1 LNPRTVDP
9 KMVAMSFYYLA
20 FVMLGAAVFFM
31 VQTVFSDEERRS
43 ASRALGNSR
52 DGASDAGNIF
62 LKYSRPF
69 FSRYLVPVVADLKI
83 ESTRKD
89 LKRKLASAGLQE
101 ILTPDELYS
110 FKLFLI
116 LGFPILA
123 LFLRVAW
130 EIDLPIWSIP
140 AAGILGF
147 YYPDKLW
154 LNAVIT
160 ARQDEVRRAMPF
172 VVDLL
177 ALSTEAGL
185 DFMGA
190 IAKVVEKAKPS
201 ALIYELDVMLREVK
215 VGSSRR
221 EALRSMA
228 WRLNMQELNS
238 FVAVLVSADEMGAS
252 IGKILRQQSEQI
264 RLERFV
270 RAEKAGAKATQAILL
285 PMVCFIIPAIFL
297 IIMAPFFLG
306 AKGDEGGGG
315 GLF

>member
-1 LNPRTVDP
+1 
-9 KMVAMSFYYLA
+9 MSFYYLA
-20 FVMLGAAVFFM
+20 FVMLGVAVYFM

-43 ASRALGNSR
+43 ASRALGNTR
-52 DGASDAGNIF
+52 EGASDAGNIF

-69 FSRYLVPVVADLKI
+69 FSRYIVPIVEEMKI
-83 ESTRKD
+83 DSTRKL

-101 ILTPDELYS
+101 VLTPDELYS
-110 FKLFLI
+110 FKLFLV

-130 EIDLPIWSIP
+130 EIELPIWSIP
-140 AAGILGF
+140 AAGVIGF
-147 YYPDKLW
+147 FYPDKLW
-154 LNAVIT
+154 LSAVIK
-160 ARQDEVRRAMPF
+160 ARQEEIRRAMPF

-190 IAKVVEKAKPS
+190 IAKVVDKAKPS
-201 ALIYELDVMLREVK
+201 PLVHEFDVLLREVK

-228 WRLNMQELNS
+228 WRMDMQEMNS
-238 FVAVLVSADEMGAS
+238 FVAVLISADEMGAS

-285 PMVCFIIPAIFL
+285 PMVCFIIPAIFI

-306 AKGDEGGGG
+306 ARGGDGGGG